1 MFHKA
6 LWMRN
11 YKQGK
16 WAMLAL
22 WLITLFF
29 LPFTYYQNA
38 MSQEYTRQNW
48 NVLFEMDGPYYY
60 SYYFHAGEIIM
71 LQIAALLFLSAS
83 LIGWERSNGSIDFLF
98 SMPFQRKDIFLTKWL
113 FGFFNITA
121 LQAVCYG
128 LMYWIKKTTIH
139 DQYQDFTHFSKYFL
153 VSYLVLTG
161 VYTFCLFIGTIA
173 GSVASQVVLGFIF
186 LWLPHGLHSL
196 IQQVVF
202 IHTENF
208 SFPYE
213 QTIRKFMIAASL
225 PMQLQDIHIQYDLHP
240 DSQPSYMIMHSLY
253 MLITPVMYTIGCLWL
268 GVKLYMKT
276 PNEANGK
283 ILLFPS
289 LSRIFVPCVIVC
301 CTLLGGALF
310 YELFSSSRSIIAF
323 YITAIISGGISYFI
337 LKKLM
342 NIKLAWNGKN

>member
-16 WAMLAL
+16 WAMIAI

-29 LPFTYYQNA
+29 LPFSYYQSA
-38 MSQEYTRQNW
+38 VDQEYMQKNW
-48 NVLFEMDGPYYY
+48 GVLFGGDGPYYY
-60 SYYFHAGEIIM
+60 SYSFYTGEFII

-83 LIGWERSNGSIDFLF
+83 LIGWERSSGSIDFLF
-98 SMPFQRKDIFLTKWL
+98 SLPFQRKDIFLAKWL

-121 LQAVCYG
+121 LHAVCYG

-173 GSVASQVVLGFIF
+173 GSVVSQAILGSIFLLLPFGLYTLISGVVL
-186 LWLPHGLHSL
+186 
-196 IQQVVF
+196 
-202 IHTENF
+202 IHTEG
-208 SFPYE
+208 YGLRYDE
-213 QTIRKFMIAASL
+213 TIRKLMIAASL
-225 PMQLQDIHIQYDLHP
+225 PLQLEGINIQYDFHP
-240 DSQPSYMIMHSLY
+240 DSKRQYMHMHSLY
-253 MLITPVMYTIGCLWL
+253 MLLTPVLYTIGSLWL
-268 GVKLYMKT
+268 GVKLYIKT

-283 ILLFPS
+283 ILLFQA
-289 LSRIFVPCVIVC
+289 LSKIFVPCVIVC
-301 CTLLGGALF
+301 CSLLGGL
-310 YELFSSSRSIIAF
+310 LFSDPSSSSSSLISFYIAAIIAGSIT
-323 YITAIISGGISYFI
+323 YIIMKRFI
-337 LKKLM
+337 
-342 NIKLAWNGKN
+342 NSKLAWNGKQ